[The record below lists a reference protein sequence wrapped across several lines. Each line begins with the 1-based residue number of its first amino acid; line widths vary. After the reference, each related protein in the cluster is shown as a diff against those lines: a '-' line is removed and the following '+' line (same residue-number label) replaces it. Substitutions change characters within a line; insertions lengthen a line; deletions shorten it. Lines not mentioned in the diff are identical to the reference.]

1 MNPSMEDRVAAIPAW
16 VEEEFRR
23 ELRSGQRPSIPRYTA
38 RCSGQEHEVRAYLE
52 LLEFVERTPF
62 AGDSAEPLALPAR
75 LGDYHLQQLLGR
87 GAMSAVYRA
96 RHLPTQTE
104 VALKVLTIARPA
116 MRARFTQE
124 ATALQRLRH
133 RAIVRLLQTTVIDG
147 LWLHVLPLINGEPLN
162 RHVRDWSDN
171 DRRIS
176 GGRLLQWARET
187 ASALTHAHDQGVLHR
202 DIKPENLLITDDNRI
217 YLTDFGLSRVEGAD
231 HRLSTAGDV
240 IGTPR
245 YMAPEQFRGY
255 CDARSDIYAWGV
267 TMWELM
273 TGRTPWDTTT
283 ADRAS
288 VDVPSAVSL
297 PPVGQHAPWLPM
309 EVALLIDQ
317 CCHFDPRYRPR
328 AAAELYR
335 ALNDVTVPDGCP

>member
-1 MNPSMEDRVAAIPAW
+1 MEDRVAAIPAW

-124 ATALQRLRH
+124 ATAL
-133 RAIVRLLQTTVIDG
+133 
-147 LWLHVLPLINGEPLN
+147 
-162 RHVRDWSDN
+162 
-171 DRRIS
+171 
-176 GGRLLQWARET
+176 
-187 ASALTHAHDQGVLHR
+187 
-202 DIKPENLLITDDNRI
+202 
-217 YLTDFGLSRVEGAD
+217 
-231 HRLSTAGDV
+231 
-240 IGTPR
+240 
-245 YMAPEQFRGY
+245 
-255 CDARSDIYAWGV
+255 
-267 TMWELM
+267 
-273 TGRTPWDTTT
+273 
-283 ADRAS
+283 
-288 VDVPSAVSL
+288 
-297 PPVGQHAPWLPM
+297 
-309 EVALLIDQ
+309 
-317 CCHFDPRYRPR
+317 
-328 AAAELYR
+328 
-335 ALNDVTVPDGCP
+335 